1 MQSARVSRESYVGTW
16 LPEPVLTGP
25 GPEEHAEMAD
35 EGIADA
41 SLAEPESSQQRG
53 HGPELC
59 RVAAEPQPC
68 TPPRRTARVRK
79 MSPPVSAS
87 GPGRSTRVPA
97 RRCGAGST
105 RSPAATTIRP
115 TGILIRKIQRQ
126 LTAVRAPPSTRP
138 TGRHPTA
145 AAGGPAALGAVVVL
159 DGLSYRRAARMV
171 GIRKTGVGDSLD
183 LLLGELA
190 ALGLCQ
196 PDGTFVPP
204 FKTCANGWWRWAAR
218 PGGAGDRA
226 SGQRVD
232 AAALAW
238 PAGPGPGRLPGRRG
252 ACLLRPMDP
261 PH

>member
-1 MQSARVSRESYVGTW
+1 
-16 LPEPVLTGP
+16 
-25 GPEEHAEMAD
+25 MAD

-105 RSPAATTIRP
+105 RSQAATTIRP

-126 LTAVRAPPSTRP
+126 LTEVRAPPSTRP

-145 AAGGPAALGAVVVL
+145 AAGGPAALGAVVML

-171 GIRKTGVGDSLD
+171 GICRPGSATAWTCCWASWPRWGCASPT
-183 LLLGELA
+183 ERSW
-190 ALGLCQ
+190 
-196 PDGTFVPP
+196 PP
-204 FKTCANGWWRWAAR
+204 SKTCANGWWRWAAR